1 MPQQTFQATAPD
13 GRVVEITGD
22 KMPNGS
28 QLRAIFAKLPPAKP
42 KPLDR
47 MGPDYRDPMAGM
59 PRTFSEGVANVKRNV
74 PEMAPTLGAMAAT
87 ALVPPSALYTIP
99 AAFVGGAT
107 GAFARGDAPMDA
119 MTRGAGEGALEAGG
133 RALSTLLRVGGE
145 ALYRGMLKPSK
156 AVRQEF
162 PNVSNELLEQR
173 RLIAR
178 GGDWLGM
185 LGTRGGADAALDAVE
200 ASANAADDLTQAA
213 AGNRRLSVSEVTLP
227 MRDVRTEVRG
237 RIRAGLSPEDE
248 MNRIAERV
256 DQMYRQTSYGRSYT
270 LAEATEL
277 KRKAQAAATGAYNQ
291 MKRGNIKQ
299 LSTDDLIDAATA
311 RGFKEAI
318 EARVPGVKEA
328 NARTQSL
335 IGQSHALEDAVGR
348 TGNHIPFG
356 SVSDLSAMGAGKLSG
371 SPLVAATVKA
381 GTFAPSASAMAILA
395 NEIGKQDLGA
405 ALRLGQLV
413 RINGKDK
420 LVTKINKDGTFE
432 AVPVNR

>member
-1 MPQQTFQATAPD
+1 MPQNPELRTIVQRMVEAGESEENIGAVIQRLSGSAP
-13 GRVVEITGD
+13 
-22 KMPNGS
+22 
-28 QLRAIFAKLPPAKP
+28 LPPAKP

-59 PRTFSEGVANVKRNV
+59 PRTFSEGVDNVKRNV
-74 PEMAPTLGAMAAT
+74 REMAPTLGAMAAT
-87 ALVPPSALYTIP
+87 TLVPASALYTIP

-133 RALSTLLRVGGE
+133 RALSTLLRSGGQ

-185 LGTRGGADAALDAVE
+185 GTRGGADAALDAVE
-200 ASANAADDLTQAA
+200 ASANAADALTQAA

-227 MRDVRTEVRG
+227 MRDVRTEVKG

-381 GTFAPSASAMAILA
+381 STFAPSASAMAILA

-413 RINGKDK
+413 RINGKNK
-420 LVTKINKDGTFE
+420 LVTKINKNGTFD
-432 AVPVNR
+432 AVPVPR